1 MEIDIQ
7 KLIQK
12 RANMAGKEFAK
23 ELQKSLE
30 NNENT
35 NNKNINNKDFNM
47 EVKKVEIKTADMK
60 VELQKEIREYIKKYQ
75 EIYEIKN
82 GEEYMYSSDLQFPK
96 YLGQCELSDG
106 FYNIKNGKLIYDGK
120 ITSEINEGIKKITM
134 DIANKEENFL
144 DSCRKN
150 GEEYSI
156 DEIGDD
162 EKYIYLT
169 RKSDGKEFQ
178 EFKITDELYKQ
189 LLINNDNV
197 ISLYYEDGEYKIKK

>member
-12 RANMAGKEFAK
+12 RANMVGKEFAK

-47 EVKKVEIKTADMK
+47 EDKKVEIKTADMK

-106 FYNIKNGKLIYDGK
+106 FYNIG
-120 ITSEINEGIKKITM
+120 
-134 DIANKEENFL
+134 
-144 DSCRKN
+144 
-150 GEEYSI
+150 
-156 DEIGDD
+156 
-162 EKYIYLT
+162 
-169 RKSDGKEFQ
+169 
-178 EFKITDELYKQ
+178 FK
-189 LLINNDNV
+189 V
-197 ISLYYEDGEYKIKK
+197 